1 MDQYA
6 DEAKKRWG
14 ESAKY
19 KESQARTAKYTHA
32 DFAAAKI
39 DQEAVTEDFA
49 NAFGNRV
56 GVSSEIVQKIVV
68 AHRAAISKWFYDCSV
83 EMQKNLAV
91 MYLNDERFKAYY
103 ESRARGLAQY
113 VHDAIMAQRN

>member
-6 DEAKKRWG
+6 DEAKERWG
-14 ESAKY
+14 ESAQY

-56 GVSSEIVQKIVV
+56 GVRSEIVQKIVV

-113 VHDAIMAQRN
+113 VHDAIMAQRK

>member
-56 GVSSEIVQKIVV
+56 GVRSETVQKIVV

>member
-6 DEAKKRWG
+6 DEAKERWG
-14 ESAKY
+14 ESAQY

-56 GVSSEIVQKIVV
+56 GVRSEIVQKIVV

>member
-1 MDQYA
+1 VDQYA
-6 DEAKKRWG
+6 DEAKERWG
-14 ESAKY
+14 ESAQY

-56 GVSSEIVQKIVV
+56 GVRSEIVQKIVV

>member
-6 DEAKKRWG
+6 DEAKERWG
-14 ESAKY
+14 ESAQY

-49 NAFGNRV
+49 NACGNRV
-56 GVSSEIVQKIVV
+56 GVRSETVQKIVV

-91 MYLNDERFKAYY
+91 MYLNDERFKAYF

-113 VHDAIMAQRN
+113 VHDAIMAQRK